1 MIKVLQIRETPESK
15 FAGVDANCQALIEL
29 FSGDEDVHL
38 LPTVDYKRY
47 HIPFLNQFFLSPKE
61 IRDSLVKY
69 KPDVVHIHGA
79 TTFTLPI
86 AIREAKKLQ
95 LPIAVSTH
103 FHPFTTLRR
112 PLAGKLYFYLVLK
125 KCLRIVDAVFTINNE
140 DTGILS
146 RFNKNT
152 IKIPHWSKF
161 TKPTSIYEKKK
172 NQILFVGRLIGIN
185 KGAEHLFHLPEGKYK
200 IICVGLGERE
210 LRSDMEHRVNI
221 SNEELSRLYRESSL
235 LVVPS
240 RYEAFSYV
248 TLEALYNQTPVVI
261 SDRVRIADYL
271 DGLEGISVFKYGDY
285 DAFEK
290 AVDSTIGKEV
300 NLDAVDSIFSSQ
312 RIKEVYKKEYMELAE
327 LYTRRT

>member
-29 FSGDEDVHL
+29 FKEDTEVQL
-38 LPTVDYKRY
+38 LPTVDYNRY
-47 HIPFLNQFFLSPKE
+47 HIPFLNQYFLSPKE
-61 IRDSLVKY
+61 IRNSIIKY

-86 AIREAKKLQ
+86 AIREAKKLKM
-95 LPIAVSTH
+95 PVVISTH
-103 FHPFTTLRR
+103 FHPFSTLRR
-112 PLAGKLYFYLVLK
+112 PLAGKLFFYLVLK
-125 KCLRIVDAVFTINNE
+125 RCLRNVNAVFTINNE
-140 DTGILS
+140 DTGVIS
-146 RFNKNT
+146 RYNKNT

-161 TKPTSIYEKKK
+161 DKPSLLSEKIK

-185 KGAEHLFHLPEGKYK
+185 KGFEHLFHLPEGKYK

-210 LRSDMEHRVNI
+210 LRSDMEHLVNI
-221 SNEELSRLYRESSL
+221 SNEDLSRLYRESSL

-248 TLEALYNQTPVVI
+248 TLEALYNNTPVVI

-271 DGLEGISVFKYGDY
+271 NDVEGVSVFKYGDY
-285 DAFEK
+285 EAFEK
-290 AVDSTIGKEV
+290 AVESTIGSPV

-312 RIKEVYKKEYMELAE
+312 RIKEIYKKVYLELAD
-327 LYTRRT
+327 LSK